1 MSLIL
6 IAGVAIFAA
15 FLLLNRKAIP
25 VEREGI
31 VKEVLNKDAFVVE
44 FDDARPSIVRFH
56 GLSMASESEML
67 DDKIFDFLH
76 KEVRGGRVLVKPK
89 RISTGEVIV
98 GQLYAMNGEY
108 LNATMVRQGFARWS
122 PSEAAED
129 RELAEAQKT
138 AKLEQLGVWNPAV
151 RQLLVGRLRDQS
163 DEENGEESE
172 NAHEPV
178 VATQPQE
185 PERRRSS
192 EGASDGV
199 SIFSQDA
206 TELNPEAN

>member
-15 FLLLNRKAIP
+15 FLVLNRKVVP

-44 FDDARPSIVRFH
+44 FDDARPSIVRFQ

-76 KEVRGGRVLVKPK
+76 KEVRGGRVLVKPQ
-89 RISTGEVIV
+89 RISTGDVIV
-98 GQLYAMNGEY
+98 GKIYTMTGEY

-129 RELAEAQKT
+129 RDLAEAQKE
-138 AKLEQLGVWNPAV
+138 AKAEQMGVWNPAV
-151 RQLLVGRLRDQS
+151 RQLLVGRLKDQA
-163 DEENGEESE
+163 EED
-172 NAHEPV
+172 
-178 VATQPQE
+178 
-185 PERRRSS
+185 S
-192 EGASDGV
+192 EGLAEDEIPANASEKPASTDPV
-199 SIFSQDA
+199 SVFSSDD
-206 TELNPEAN
+206 TDLNPEAN

>member
-15 FLLLNRKAIP
+15 FLVLNRKVVP

-44 FDDARPSIVRFH
+44 FDDARPSIVRFQ

-76 KEVRGGRVLVKPK
+76 KEVRGGRVLVMPQ
-89 RISTGEVIV
+89 RISTGDVIV
-98 GQLYAMNGEY
+98 GKIYTMTGEY

-129 RELAEAQKT
+129 RDLAEAQKE
-138 AKLEQLGVWNPAV
+138 AKAEQMGVWNPAV
-151 RQLLVGRLRDQS
+151 RQLLVGRLKDQA
-163 DEENGEESE
+163 EED
-172 NAHEPV
+172 
-178 VATQPQE
+178 
-185 PERRRSS
+185 S
-192 EGASDGV
+192 EGLAEDEIPANASEKPASTDPV
-199 SIFSQDA
+199 SVFSSDD
-206 TELNPEAN
+206 TDLNPEAN

>member
-6 IAGVAIFAA
+6 IAGAAIFAA
-15 FLLLNRKAIP
+15 FLVLNRKVVP

-89 RISTGEVIV
+89 RISSGDVIV
-98 GQLYAMNGEY
+98 GKIYTMTGEY
-108 LNATMVRQGFARWS
+108 LNAMMVRQGFARWS

-129 RELAEAQKT
+129 RDLAEAQKE
-138 AKLEQLGVWNPAV
+138 AKAEQMGVWNPAV
-151 RQLLVGRLRDQS
+151 RQLLVGRLKDQA
-163 DEENGEESE
+163 EEESE
-172 NAHEPV
+172 GLAEDEIPPS
-178 VATQPQE
+178 A
-185 PERRRSS
+185 PEKSVS
-192 EGASDGV
+192 TDPV
-199 SIFSQDA
+199 SIFSSDD
-206 TELNPEAN
+206 TDLNPEAN